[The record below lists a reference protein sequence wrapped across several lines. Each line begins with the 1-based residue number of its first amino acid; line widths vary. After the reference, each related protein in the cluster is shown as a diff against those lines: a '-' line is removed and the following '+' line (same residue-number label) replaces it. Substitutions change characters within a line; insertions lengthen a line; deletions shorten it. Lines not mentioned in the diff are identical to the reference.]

1 MREFTVEHSK
11 IKQTSE
17 VLKEIMSKKQKSREQ
32 SEIRRQEHDQDDEDN
47 ESGIYERYTS
57 IRYEEYNKDEK
68 SEINKIITV
77 RLF

>member
-1 MREFTVEHSK
+1 
-11 IKQTSE
+11 
-17 VLKEIMSKKQKSREQ
+17 MSKKQKSREQ
-32 SEIRRQEHDQDDEDN
+32 SEIRRQKNDQDDEDN

-57 IRYEEYNKDEK
+57 IRYEEYNEDEK

>member
-1 MREFTVEHSK
+1 
-11 IKQTSE
+11 
-17 VLKEIMSKKQKSREQ
+17 MSKKQKSREQ
-32 SEIRRQEHDQDDEDN
+32 SEIRRQKYDQDDEDN

-57 IRYEEYNKDEK
+57 IRYEGYNEDEK